1 MKRTILLLLIF
12 LTIVSTG
19 LAAVYV
25 DPIESLPKPKALG
38 MGNTYVGQGKGI
50 YAGFYNPAG
59 LTGIKALGFSA
70 INTSTFRD
78 EQLSSLALA
87 NKFLA
92 GTFFIGYTGLN
103 VGDLKNYEYVNS
115 QPAEMGNISYQ
126 NSVISLGYGQQFN
139 SKLSA
144 GIILKN
150 YQHILNVTQGNNDGF
165 NGQGNGLDLGLQYK
179 LTNKTTFGLA
189 YKNAL
194 GNDIVYGNGNRD
206 ELQKTMVIGLG
217 QKTTILNKKLNFGFD
232 HEIQEN
238 GLKASLSRFGF
249 EFDIL
254 KDVLQLRGGATQV
267 PQSNGKTY
275 DIVLHNTL
283 GLGLKLG
290 KFELDYAYYPQFR
303 EGTAQH
309 FFGFTFSA
317 ELENFNHVEKI
328 DYPRQAEEEYPVLS
342 QEEIAY
348 WQEFWN

>member
-1 MKRTILLLLIF
+1 MKKLLLIILIL
-12 LTIVSTG
+12 LTLLSPGFT
-19 LAAVYV
+19 AVYV
-25 DPIESLPKPKALG
+25 DPIDSLPKPKTLA

-59 LTGIKALGFSA
+59 LTDINTLEFSA

-78 EQLSSLALA
+78 EQLSSLSLA

-92 GTFFIGYTGLN
+92 GTFFIGYTGIN
-103 VGDLKNYEYVNS
+103 VGDLKNYAYVNN
-115 QPAEMGNISYQ
+115 QPAEIGNISYQ
-126 NSVISLGYGQQFN
+126 NSVISLGYGQQLN

-144 GIILKN
+144 GILLKN
-150 YQHILNVTQGNNDGF
+150 YQHILNVTQGSNDGF

-179 LTNKTTFGLA
+179 LTNKTTFGLT

-194 GNDIVYGNGNRD
+194 GNDIVYGNGVRD

-217 QKTTILNKKLNFGFD
+217 QKTRILNKDIKLGFD

-249 EFDIL
+249 ELDIL
-254 KDVLQLRGGATQV
+254 KNVLQLRGGATQV

-275 DIVLHNTL
+275 DVVLHNTL

-303 EGTAQH
+303 ESTAQH

-317 ELENFNHVEKI
+317 ELENFSHVEKI